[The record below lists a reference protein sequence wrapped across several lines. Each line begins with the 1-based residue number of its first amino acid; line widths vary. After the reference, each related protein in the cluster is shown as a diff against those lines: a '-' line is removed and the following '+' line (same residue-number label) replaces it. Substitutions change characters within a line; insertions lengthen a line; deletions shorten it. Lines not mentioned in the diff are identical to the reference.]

1 MAVTEAA
8 KHYYEKMF
16 PDNNSELLKTDPE
29 FAEFFANFVF
39 DEVPGQ
45 NDRRK
50 NSFHGYPCNIT
61 WMSRNR
67 GIWRY
72 DVSST

>member
-45 NDRRK
+45 NDLDEKTR
-50 NSFHGYPCNIT
+50 FMAILATLLGCH
-61 WMSRNR
+61 
-67 GIWRY
+67 
-72 DVSST
+72 